1 MYHQA
6 CTRQPINMRTSGK
19 GGGRLALRYPT
30 DFTVVC
36 IYRACR
42 DTSRTRLLDYSAGE
56 IALPRVC
63 SDELT
68 SLRARAWAD
77 PIEGRQLVFHIAV
90 LTNFPVR
97 PGPWHEYLG
106 VRVPVQAV
114 LSAGILVPIG
124 EWYLPV

>member
-1 MYHQA
+1 MYRQA

-42 DTSRTRLLDYSAGE
+42 DTPRTRLLDYSAGE
-56 IALPRVC
+56 IALPIGVC

-77 PIEGRQLVFHIAV
+77 QSKED
-90 LTNFPVR
+90 N
-97 PGPWHEYLG
+97 
-106 VRVPVQAV
+106 
-114 LSAGILVPIG
+114 
-124 EWYLPV
+124 WYFT